1 MTLQDPVGRPPETG
15 VIGIIDPSSKLIG
28 LRLYEGVFK
37 VIIIYEVYT

>member
-37 VIIIYEVYT
+37 VIYNHL